1 MIHRLVSTWKRTNH
15 LLDFSYDEVLSV
27 AYLEAARILEER
39 FDPERG
45 TASTYLSRYLFGY
58 VQYRLIRDTGKRK
71 TRKGWVHPSRR
82 DPPSRHREVD
92 SALLVELEELIAGM
106 HPDLQDIARRLAAGD
121 DLEAIV
127 AESFDTST
135 GATLEDSTEE
145 LRRLFHRVL
154 LRIHDD
160 PSST

>member
-1 MIHRLVSTWKRTNH
+1 MIHRLVATWKRTNH

-39 FDPERG
+39 FDPDRG

-71 TRKGWVHPSRR
+71 TPKGWVHPRRR
-82 DPPSRHREVD
+82 DPPSRQRELEPTVL
-92 SALLVELEELIAGM
+92 AELEELVALM
-106 HPDLQDIARRLAAGD
+106 HPELQDTARRLAAGD

-127 AESFDTST
+127 AESFDTSS
-135 GATLEDSTEE
+135 GATLEEATEE